1 MTRLTLLFFLLLSL
15 ATAGCRAA
23 PAAPGELTVY
33 FTDVARYAVGE
44 EPFETAVTRTVA
56 GDAYLPAAVLTEF
69 FKGLRQT
76 GAANRRLAARPCTK
90 KCGRRYGNWFK

>member
-44 EPFETAVTRTVA
+44 EPFETAV
-56 GDAYLPAAVLTEF
+56 LTEF